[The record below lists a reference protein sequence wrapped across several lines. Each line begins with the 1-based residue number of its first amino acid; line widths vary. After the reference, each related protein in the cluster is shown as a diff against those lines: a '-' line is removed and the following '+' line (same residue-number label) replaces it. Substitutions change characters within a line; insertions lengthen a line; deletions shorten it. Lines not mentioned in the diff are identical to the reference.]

1 MDTPTTVPAPAAGP
15 VKVWNRMRHWV
26 LAHTVDDFYQGL
38 IPAAIPFFVLERG
51 HSYVAA
57 SGLALA
63 AALGS
68 SLPQPLLG
76 VLVDRRP
83 LLWLAP
89 AGLLVAGAGAGLAG
103 LAPVYPVVWLLILI
117 SGIGIAAFHPAA
129 GRDARRAAGDSTVAM
144 SLFAAGGSVG
154 FFLAP
159 ALATPLLSALGIEAT
174 ALFVPPA
181 VLMAFVL
188 WRHQTRRTAHL
199 PAARITADRDRWGPF
214 LVLTV
219 VAVVR
224 SVLFLGMNTFI
235 ALYWIGYLG
244 ADRVL
249 GGIALTT
256 FLVGGVVGTVCGGRI
271 ADRIG
276 MRATVRLGGAVAV
289 PALVALRLCGDPR
302 LALVLVALAG
312 VAANLPFA
320 VLVKLGQDYL
330 PARPGTAAGVTLGIA
345 VSAGGLFMPVLGDI
359 ADRHGPQAA
368 LTALCVVPAVAAAL
382 AFALPPTDGTDHR
395 GRRPHRG
402 ADTPDPGIPG

>member
-1 MDTPTTVPAPAAGP
+1 
-15 VKVWNRMRHWV
+15 MRHWV
-26 LAHTVDDFYQGL
+26 IAHAVDDFYQGL
-38 IPAAIPFFVLERG
+38 IPAAIPFFVLDRG
-51 HSYVAA
+51 YSYLAA
-57 SGLALA
+57 SGLASA

-83 LLWLAP
+83 LLWQAP
-89 AGLLVAGAGAGLAG
+89 AGLLIAGAGAGLAG
-103 LAPVYPVVWLLILI
+103 LAPTYPVVWLLVLL

-144 SLFAAGGSVG
+144 SFFAAGGSVG

-159 ALATPLLSALGIEAT
+159 ALGTPLLSTLGVEAT
-174 ALFVPPA
+174 ALFIPPA
-181 VLMAFVL
+181 VLTAFVL

-199 PAARITADRDRWGPF
+199 PTVTTADGRDRWGPF
-214 LVLTV
+214 LLLTV
-219 VAVVR
+219 VAVLR

-244 ADRVL
+244 ADGVL
-249 GGIALTT
+249 GGVALTA
-256 FLVGGVVGTVCGGRI
+256 FLVGGVVGTVSGGRI

-276 MRATVRLGGAVAV
+276 MRATVRLGGAVAI

-302 LALVLVALAG
+302 LALALVVLAG

-345 VSAGGLFMPVLGDI
+345 VSAGGLFMPLLGGL
-359 ADRHGPQAA
+359 ADRHGPQSV
-368 LTALCVVPAVAAAL
+368 LTALCVVTAPAAAL
-382 AFALPPTDGTDHR
+382 AFALPPVDGSDHR
-395 GRRPHRG
+395 RRRPGRAAG
-402 ADTPDPGIPG
+402 PAPEIPG

>member
-1 MDTPTTVPAPAAGP
+1 MDTPTTAPAPAAGA
-15 VKVWNRMRHWV
+15 VQVWNRMRHWV
-26 LAHTVDDFYQGL
+26 VAHAVDDFYQGL
-38 IPAAIPFFVLERG
+38 IPASIPFFVLERG
-51 HSYVAA
+51 YSYVAA

-76 VLVDRRP
+76 VLADRRP
-83 LLWLAP
+83 VLWLAP

-103 LAPVYPVVWLLILI
+103 IAPAYPVVWLLILV

-159 ALATPLLSALGIEAT
+159 ALATPLLSALGIGAT

-181 VLMAFVL
+181 VLTAFAL

-199 PAARITADRDRWGPF
+199 PTADITTGRDRWGPF

-224 SVLFLGMNTFI
+224 SVLFLGLNTFI

-249 GGIALTT
+249 GGVALTT
-256 FLVGGVVGTVCGGRI
+256 FLVGGVVGTVSGGRI

-289 PALVALRLCGDPR
+289 PALVALRLCGDAR

-312 VAANLPFA
+312 VAVNLPFA

-345 VSAGGLFMPVLGDI
+345 VSAGGLFMPVLGGI
-359 ADRHGPQAA
+359 ADRHGPQAV
-368 LTALCVVPAVAAAL
+368 LTVLCVVPALAAAL
-382 AFALPPTDGTDHR
+382 AFALPPADGADHR
-395 GRRPHRG
+395 GRRPRRG
-402 ADTPDPGIPG
+402 ADAPGPGIPG